1 MRRGLLLAMLTTV
14 SAVAHHN
21 YGEYDRDAPVALEG
35 TVKSVQWGN
44 PHVLLTL
51 QTENKGEYTVEWGAV
66 FQLSRQ
72 GIYAPPVQAGDHVIV
87 TGSVNRNPEKHIITL
102 VREISRP
109 ADGWHWADSR
119 YAIKR

>member
-21 YGEYDRDAPVALEG
+21 YGEYDRDAQVALEG

-51 QTENKGEYTVEWGAV
+51 QTENKVPC
-66 FQLSRQ
+66 FSSR
-72 GIYAPPVQAGDHVIV
+72 GR
-87 TGSVNRNPEKHIITL
+87 GSMRLRFK
-102 VREISRP
+102 R
-109 ADGWHWADSR
+109 
-119 YAIKR
+119 AIM